1 MMFLKG
7 PKRVLISF
15 SCEAFLGL
23 LNIHLG
29 IAILIYVSNRIHF
42 ACVYLSISTLGLTM
56 VEAEGKNFEKLI
68 YRLLQ
73 IAIF

>member
-15 SCEAFLGL
+15 PCEVFLGL

-29 IAILIYVSNRIHF
+29 IAINL
-42 ACVYLSISTLGLTM
+42 C
-56 VEAEGKNFEKLI
+56 E
-68 YRLLQ
+68 Q
-73 IAIF
+73 